1 MKYYKFQNELE
12 TVTIFYESD
21 RLYQIVIEKNDE
33 IPVGSI
39 VHARVKKID
48 NKARLTFVDIG
59 ETEDAFCAEKTG
71 LKSGAD
77 AFFNIRKTPD
87 EEKFYTVDMDLK
99 LEKNSSMLRIIPKK
113 SGAFETKFENFSS
126 IVGSRDSGS
135 GGTDSGKSRAEKN
148 ASTKSSSGKTA
159 SIESSSGKSNENKNS
174 DRKNIE
180 TETPSQTQTPTPTP
194 TQTETPSQ
202 IPSPTQ
208 TETPNRSDTAEQSLL
223 EKWREIFSMKNTLPI
238 PKIVY
243 KAPTK
248 SEKLIEEYNAEQS
261 IDKEEVAKVLKNGEP
276 DFERR
281 VDLKTGYLYVD
292 TLPYMTIVDVNSG
305 DFSEFFD
312 STLNRM
318 EVNKDAMRKLA
329 KIIKFRNLEGV
340 IIMDILKLPGKMNR
354 EFLEYLK
361 SEYTEIN
368 FHDVTRL
375 GMLEMTIK
383 KTGGEKISREK
394 ISELKRTLENI

>member
-71 LKSGAD
+71 LKAGAD

-113 SGAFETKFENFSS
+113 SGAFETKFEKFSS
-126 IVGSRDSGS
+126 IVGSRDGGS
-135 GGTDSGKSRAEKN
+135 GGTDSGKSRVEKN
-148 ASTKSSSGKTA
+148 ASTKSSSGKNA
-159 SIESSSGKSNENKNS
+159 SIESLSEKSIENKNS
-174 DRKNIE
+174 DRKNNETESLTTIE
-180 TETPSQTQTPTPTP
+180 TTTPTP
-194 TQTETPSQ
+194 TQPDAVE
-202 IPSPTQ
+202 
-208 TETPNRSDTAEQSLL
+208 ESLL
-223 EKWREIFSMKNTLPI
+223 EKWQQIFSMKNTLPI

-248 SEKLIEEYNAEQS
+248 SEKLIEEYNAERS
-261 IDKEEVAKVLKNGEP
+261 IDNEEVAKVLKNGDP

-281 VDLKTGYLYVD
+281 IDMKTGYLYVD

-312 STLNRM
+312 SALNRL
-318 EVNKDAMRKLA
+318 EVNKEAMRKLA
-329 KIIKFRNLEGV
+329 KIIKLRNLEGV

-368 FHDVTRL
+368 FHDITKL
-375 GMLEMTIK
+375 GLLEMTIK

>member
-71 LKSGAD
+71 LKVGAD

-99 LEKNSSMLRIIPKK
+99 LEKNSSMLRIITKK
-113 SGAFETKFENFSS
+113 SGAFETKFEKFSS
-126 IVGSRDSGS
+126 IVGSRDGGS

-148 ASTKSSSGKTA
+148 ASTKSSSEKNASTESRSQK
-159 SIESSSGKSNENKNS
+159 SIENKSSSGKNASAE
-174 DRKNIE
+174 
-180 TETPSQTQTPTPTP
+180 TPTP
-194 TQTETPSQ
+194 TQPDAVE
-202 IPSPTQ
+202 
-208 TETPNRSDTAEQSLL
+208 ESLL
-223 EKWREIFSMKNTLPI
+223 EKWQQIFSMKNTLPI

-261 IDKEEVAKVLKNGEP
+261 IDKEEVAKVLKKAEP

-312 STLNRM
+312 SALNRM
-318 EVNKDAMRKLA
+318 EVNKEAMRKLA
-329 KIIKFRNLEGV
+329 KIIKLRNLEGV

-361 SEYTEIN
+361 SKYTEIN
-368 FHDVTRL
+368 FHDITKL
-375 GMLEMTIK
+375 GLLEMTIK

-394 ISELKRTLENI
+394 ISELKRILENI

>member
-1 MKYYKFQNELE
+1 MKYYKFQNEWE

-71 LKSGAD
+71 LKAGD
-77 AFFNIRKTPD
+77 DTFFNIRKTPD

-113 SGAFETKFENFSS
+113 SGAFETKFEKFSS
-126 IVGSRDSGS
+126 VVGSRDGGS
-135 GGTDSGKSRAEKN
+135 DGTDSGKSRVEKNVSTKSSSEKN
-148 ASTKSSSGKTA
+148 ASTESRSKK
-159 SIESSSGKSNENKNS
+159 SIEKKNS
-174 DRKNIE
+174 DRKNNE
-180 TETPSQTQTPTPTP
+180 TKSLTPTSTP
-194 TQTETPSQ
+194 TKT
-202 IPSPTQ
+202 
-208 TETPNRSDTAEQSLL
+208 DALEQSLL
-223 EKWREIFSMKNTLPI
+223 EKWQHIFSMKNTLPI

-261 IDKEEVAKVLKNGEP
+261 IDKEEVAKVLKNAEP

-281 VDLKTGYLYVD
+281 IDMKTGYLYVD

-312 STLNRM
+312 SALNRM
-318 EVNKDAMRKLA
+318 EVNKEAMRKLA
-329 KIIKFRNLEGV
+329 KIIKLRNLEGV

-361 SEYTEIN
+361 SEYNEIN
-368 FHDVTRL
+368 FHDITRL

-394 ISELKRTLENI
+394 ISELKRILENI

>member
-1 MKYYKFQNELE
+1 MKYYRFQNELE

-71 LKSGAD
+71 LKAGDD

-113 SGAFETKFENFSS
+113 SGAFETKFEKFSS
-126 IVGSRDSGS
+126 IVGSRDGGS
-135 GGTDSGKSRAEKN
+135 DGTDSGKSRVEKN
-148 ASTKSSSGKTA
+148 VSTKSSSGKNV
-159 SIESSSGKSNENKNS
+159 SIESLSEKSIANKNS
-174 DRKNIE
+174 DRKNASIE
-180 TETPSQTQTPTPTP
+180 SLTPTETPTP
-194 TQTETPSQ
+194 TQPDSV
-202 IPSPTQ
+202 
-208 TETPNRSDTAEQSLL
+208 EQSLL
-223 EKWREIFSMKNTLPI
+223 EKWQQIFSMKNTLPI

-248 SEKLIEEYNAEQS
+248 SEKLIEEYNAERS

-281 VDLKTGYLYVD
+281 IDMKTGYLYVD
-292 TLPYMTIVDVNSG
+292 ALPYMTIVDVNSG

-312 STLNRM
+312 SALNRM
-318 EVNKDAMRKLA
+318 EVNKEAMRKLA
-329 KIIKFRNLEGV
+329 KIIKLRNLEGV

-368 FHDVTRL
+368 FHDITRL

-394 ISELKRTLENI
+394 ISELKRILENI

>member
-1 MKYYKFQNELE
+1 MKYYRFQNELE

-59 ETEDAFCAEKTG
+59 ETEDAFCAEKIG
-71 LKSGAD
+71 LKAGD
-77 AFFNIRKTPD
+77 DTFFNIRKTPD

-113 SGAFETKFENFSS
+113 SGAFETKFEKFSS
-126 IVGSRDSGS
+126 IVGSRDGGS
-135 GGTDSGKSRAEKN
+135 GGTDSGENQLSQKN
-148 ASTKSSSGKTA
+148 VSAKSSSGKNA
-159 SIESSSGKSNENKNS
+159 STEILSEKSIANKNS
-174 DRKNIE
+174 DRKNASIE
-180 TETPSQTQTPTPTP
+180 SLTPTETPTP
-194 TQTETPSQ
+194 TQPDAVEESF
-202 IPSPTQ
+202 I
-208 TETPNRSDTAEQSLL
+208 
-223 EKWREIFSMKNTLPI
+223 EKWQHIFSMKNTLPI

-261 IDKEEVAKVLKNGEP
+261 IDKEEVAKVLKNAEP

-281 VDLKTGYLYVD
+281 IDMKTGYLYVD

-312 STLNRM
+312 SALNRM
-318 EVNKDAMRKLA
+318 EVNKEAMRKLA
-329 KIIKFRNLEGV
+329 KIIKLRNLEGV

-368 FHDVTRL
+368 FHDITRL

-394 ISELKRTLENI
+394 ISELKRRLGNI

>member
-21 RLYQIVIEKNDE
+21 RLYQIIIEKNDE

-59 ETEDAFCAEKTG
+59 ETEDAFCAEKIG
-71 LKSGAD
+71 LKSGDD

-113 SGAFETKFENFSS
+113 SGAFETKFEKFSS
-126 IVGSRDSGS
+126 IVGSRDGGS
-135 GGTDSGKSRAEKN
+135 DGTDSGKSRVEKNVFTKSSSEKN
-148 ASTKSSSGKTA
+148 AS
-159 SIESSSGKSNENKNS
+159 IESLSEKNIENKNS
-174 DRKNIE
+174 DRKNNETKSLTPIE
-180 TETPSQTQTPTPTP
+180 TETPTTTSTPTDAV
-194 TQTETPSQ
+194 E
-202 IPSPTQ
+202 
-208 TETPNRSDTAEQSLL
+208 ESLI
-223 EKWREIFSMKNTLPI
+223 EKWKHIFSMKNTLPI

-261 IDKEEVAKVLKNGEP
+261 IDKEEVAKVLKNAEP

-281 VDLKTGYLYVD
+281 IDMKTGYLYVD

-312 STLNRM
+312 SALNRM
-318 EVNKDAMRKLA
+318 EVNKEAMRKLA
-329 KIIKFRNLEGV
+329 KIIKLRNLEGV

-368 FHDVTRL
+368 FHDITRL

>member
-1 MKYYKFQNELE
+1 MKYYRFQNELE

-48 NKARLTFVDIG
+48 KKARLTFVDIG

-71 LKSGAD
+71 LKAGDD

-113 SGAFETKFENFSS
+113 SGVFETKFEKFSS
-126 IVGSRDSGS
+126 IVGSRGGGS
-135 GGTDSGKSRAEKN
+135 GGTDSGKSRVEKN
-148 ASTKSSSGKTA
+148 VSTKSSSGK
-159 SIESSSGKSNENKNS
+159 SIENKNS
-174 DRKNIE
+174 DRKNNE
-180 TETPSQTQTPTPTP
+180 TETLSTIQIPAETP
-194 TQTETPSQ
+194 TQTDAVEL
-202 IPSPTQ
+202 
-208 TETPNRSDTAEQSLL
+208 SLL
-223 EKWREIFSMKNTLPI
+223 EKWQQIFSMKNTLPI

-248 SEKLIEEYNAEQS
+248 SEKIIEEQNAELS
-261 IDKEEVAKVLKNGEP
+261 SDKDEVVALLKNGKQN
-276 DFERR
+276 FERR
-281 VDLKTGYLYVD
+281 VDLEKGYLYVD

-305 DFSEFFD
+305 DYSEFFD
-312 STLNRM
+312 SALNRM
-318 EVNKDAMRKLA
+318 EVNKEAMRKLA
-329 KIIKFRNLEGV
+329 KIIKLRNLEGV

-368 FHDVTRL
+368 FHDITRL

>member
-1 MKYYKFQNELE
+1 MKYYRLKNEIE
-12 TVTIFYESD
+12 TVTILYELD
-21 RLYQIVIEKNDE
+21 RLYQIVVEKNDE

-39 VHARVKKID
+39 VHGRVKKID
-48 NKARLTFVDIG
+48 KKARLTFVDIG
-59 ETEDAFCAEKTG
+59 EKEDAFCAEKTG
-71 LKSGAD
+71 LKAGD
-77 AFFNIRKTPD
+77 DTFFNIRKTPD

-113 SGAFETKFENFSS
+113 SGAFETKFEKFSS
-126 IVGSRDSGS
+126 VVGSRDGGS
-135 GGTDSGKSRAEKN
+135 DGTDSGKSRAEKN
-148 ASTKSSSGKTA
+148 VSTKSSSGKNAYT
-159 SIESSSGKSNENKNS
+159 ESLSEKSFENKNS
-174 DRKNIE
+174 DRKNNE
-180 TETPSQTQTPTPTP
+180 TETLSTIRIPTEAP
-194 TQTETPSQ
+194 TQP
-202 IPSPTQ
+202 
-208 TETPNRSDTAEQSLL
+208 DTVEESLL
-223 EKWREIFSMKNTLPI
+223 EKWQQIFSMKNTLPI

-248 SEKLIEEYNAEQS
+248 SEKFIEEYNAEQS
-261 IDKEEVAKVLKNGEP
+261 IDKEEVAKVLKNAEP

-281 VDLKTGYLYVD
+281 VDMKTGYLYVD

-312 STLNRM
+312 SALNRM
-318 EVNKDAMRKLA
+318 EVNKEAMRKLA
-329 KIIKFRNLEGV
+329 KIIKLRNLEGV
-340 IIMDILKLPGKMNR
+340 IIMDILKLPGKVNR

-368 FHDVTRL
+368 FLDITRL

>member
-99 LEKNSSMLRIIPKK
+99 LEKNSSMLRIISKK
-113 SGAFETKFENFSS
+113 SGAFETKFEKFSS
-126 IVGSRDSGS
+126 IVGSRDGGS
-135 GGTDSGKSRAEKN
+135 DGTNSGKSRIEKN
-148 ASTKSSSGKTA
+148 VFT
-159 SIESSSGKSNENKNS
+159 ESSSGKNASIESLSEKSIENKNS
-174 DRKNIE
+174 DRKNNE
-180 TETPSQTQTPTPTP
+180 TKTLTPTETPTP
-194 TQTETPSQ
+194 TQPDAVE
-202 IPSPTQ
+202 
-208 TETPNRSDTAEQSLL
+208 ESLL
-223 EKWREIFSMKNTLPI
+223 EKWQQIFSMKNTLPI

-243 KAPTK
+243 KAPIK

-261 IDKEEVAKVLKNGEP
+261 IDKEEVAKVLKNAEP

-281 VDLKTGYLYVD
+281 VDMKTGYLYVD

-312 STLNRM
+312 SALNRM
-318 EVNKDAMRKLA
+318 EVNKEAMRKLA
-329 KIIKFRNLEGV
+329 KIIKLRNLEGV
-340 IIMDILKLPGKMNR
+340 IIMDILKLPGKVNR

-368 FHDVTRL
+368 FHDITRL

>member
-71 LKSGAD
+71 LKAGAD

-113 SGAFETKFENFSS
+113 SGEFEMIFEKSS
-126 IVGSRDSGS
+126 IGSSLKD
-135 GGTDSGKSRAEKN
+135 EKN
-148 ASTKSSSGKTA
+148 SSIKTEEN
-159 SIESSSGKSNENKNS
+159 SCDVKNNKNLF
-174 DRKNIE
+174 DKNLKDERI
-180 TETPSQTQTPTPTP
+180 
-194 TQTETPSQ
+194 
-202 IPSPTQ
+202 
-208 TETPNRSDTAEQSLL
+208 LL
-223 EKWREIFSMKNTLPI
+223 KKWQQIFSMKNTLPI

-305 DFSEFFD
+305 DYSEFFD
-312 STLNRM
+312 SALNRM
-318 EVNKDAMRKLA
+318 EVNKEAMRKLA
-329 KIIKFRNLEGV
+329 KIIKLRNLEGV

-368 FHDVTRL
+368 FHDITRL

-394 ISELKRTLENI
+394 ITELKRTLGNI

>member
-21 RLYQIVIEKNDE
+21 RLYQIIIEKNDE

-71 LKSGAD
+71 LKAGDD

-113 SGAFETKFENFSS
+113 SGAFETKFEKFSS
-126 IVGSRDSGS
+126 IVGSRDDGS
-135 GGTDSGKSRAEKN
+135 DGTDSGKSRIEKN
-148 ASTKSSSGKTA
+148 VFT
-159 SIESSSGKSNENKNS
+159 ESSSGKNASIESLSEKSIENKNS
-174 DRKNIE
+174 DRKNNE
-180 TETPSQTQTPTPTP
+180 TKSLTPTETPTP
-194 TQTETPSQ
+194 TQPDAVE
-202 IPSPTQ
+202 
-208 TETPNRSDTAEQSLL
+208 ESLI
-223 EKWREIFSMKNTLPI
+223 EKWQQIFSMKNTLPI

-261 IDKEEVAKVLKNGEP
+261 IDKEEVAKVLKNAEP

-312 STLNRM
+312 SALNRK
-318 EVNKDAMRKLA
+318 EVNKEAMRKLA
-329 KIIKFRNLEGV
+329 KIIKLRNLEGV

-368 FHDVTRL
+368 FHDITRL

-394 ISELKRTLENI
+394 ISELKRRLGNI

>member
-48 NKARLTFVDIG
+48 VKARLTFVDIG

-71 LKSGAD
+71 LKAGDDS
-77 AFFNIRKTPD
+77 FFNIRKTPD

-99 LEKNSSMLRIIPKK
+99 LEKNLSMLRIIPKK
-113 SGAFETKFENFSS
+113 SGEFEMIFEKFSS
-126 IVGSRDSGS
+126 IVGSRDGGS

-148 ASTKSSSGKTA
+148 ASTKSSSGKNV
-159 SIESSSGKSNENKNS
+159 SIESLSGKSIENKNS
-174 DRKNIE
+174 DRKNNE
-180 TETPSQTQTPTPTP
+180 TKSLTPTETTTPTPTAAV
-194 TQTETPSQ
+194 E
-202 IPSPTQ
+202 
-208 TETPNRSDTAEQSLL
+208 ESLI
-223 EKWREIFSMKNTLPI
+223 EKWQQIFSMKNTLPI

-261 IDKEEVAKVLKNGEP
+261 IDKEEVAKVLKNAET

-305 DFSEFFD
+305 DYSEFFD
-312 STLNRM
+312 SALNRM
-318 EVNKDAMRKLA
+318 EVNKEAMRKLA
-329 KIIKFRNLEGV
+329 KIIKLRNLEGV

-368 FHDVTRL
+368 FHDITRL

-383 KTGGEKISREK
+383 KAGGEKISREK

>member
-1 MKYYKFQNELE
+1 MKYYRFQNELE

-71 LKSGAD
+71 LKAGDD

-113 SGAFETKFENFSS
+113 SGAFETKFEKFSS
-126 IVGSRDSGS
+126 IVGSREGGS
-135 GGTDSGKSRAEKN
+135 DGTDSGENQLSRKNVSAKCSSEKN
-148 ASTKSSSGKTA
+148 AST
-159 SIESSSGKSNENKNS
+159 ESLTP
-174 DRKNIE
+174 
-180 TETPSQTQTPTPTP
+180 TETSTPTS
-194 TQTETPSQ
+194 TQP
-202 IPSPTQ
+202 
-208 TETPNRSDTAEQSLL
+208 DALEQSLL
-223 EKWREIFSMKNTLPI
+223 EKWQQIFSMKNTLPI

-261 IDKEEVAKVLKNGEP
+261 IDKEEEVAKVLKNAET

-281 VDLKTGYLYVD
+281 VDLKTGYLCVD

-312 STLNRM
+312 SALNRL
-318 EVNKDAMRKLA
+318 EVNKEAMRKLA
-329 KIIKFRNLEGV
+329 KIIKLRNLEGV

-368 FHDVTRL
+368 FHDITRL

>member
-21 RLYQIVIEKNDE
+21 RLYQIIIEKNDE

-71 LKSGAD
+71 LKAGDD

-113 SGAFETKFENFSS
+113 SGAFETKFEKFSS
-126 IVGSRDSGS
+126 IVGSRDGGS
-135 GGTDSGKSRAEKN
+135 DGTDSGKNIIEKN
-148 ASTKSSSGKTA
+148 ASTKCSSEK
-159 SIESSSGKSNENKNS
+159 SIANKNS
-174 DRKNIE
+174 DRKNASIE
-180 TETPSQTQTPTPTP
+180 TLTPTPTP
-194 TQTETPSQ
+194 TQHDAVE
-202 IPSPTQ
+202 Q
-208 TETPNRSDTAEQSLL
+208 TLL
-223 EKWREIFSMKNTLPI
+223 EKWQQIFSMKNTLPI

-261 IDKEEVAKVLKNGEP
+261 IDKEEVAKVLKNAET

-312 STLNRM
+312 SALNRL
-318 EVNKDAMRKLA
+318 EVNKEAMRKLA
-329 KIIKFRNLEGV
+329 KIIKLRNLEGV
-340 IIMDILKLPGKMNR
+340 IIMDILKLPGKVNR

-368 FHDVTRL
+368 FHDITRL

>member
-1 MKYYKFQNELE
+1 MKYYKFKNELE

-71 LKSGAD
+71 LKAGDD

-87 EEKFYTVDMDLK
+87 EEKLYTVDMDLK

-113 SGAFETKFENFSS
+113 SGAFETKFEKFSS
-126 IVGSRDSGS
+126 IVGSRDGGS
-135 GGTDSGKSRAEKN
+135 GGTDSGKSRVEKN
-148 ASTKSSSGKTA
+148 VFTKSSSGKNA
-159 SIESSSGKSNENKNS
+159 SIESLSEKSIENKNS
-174 DRKNIE
+174 DRKNNE
-180 TETPSQTQTPTPTP
+180 TESLTTTENTTPTPTAAV
-194 TQTETPSQ
+194 E
-202 IPSPTQ
+202 
-208 TETPNRSDTAEQSLL
+208 ESLL
-223 EKWREIFSMKNTLPI
+223 KKWKHIFSMKNTLPI

-261 IDKEEVAKVLKNGEP
+261 IDKEEVAKVLKNAEP

-281 VDLKTGYLYVD
+281 VDMKTGYLYVD

-305 DFSEFFD
+305 DYSEFFD
-312 STLNRM
+312 SALNRM
-318 EVNKDAMRKLA
+318 EVNKEAMRKLA
-329 KIIKFRNLEGV
+329 KIIKLRNLEGV

-368 FHDVTRL
+368 FYDITRL
-375 GMLEMTIK
+375 GILEMTIK

>member
-71 LKSGAD
+71 LKAGDD

-99 LEKNSSMLRIIPKK
+99 LEKKSSLLRIIPKK
-113 SGAFETKFENFSS
+113 SGEFETEFEKFSS
-126 IVGSRDSGS
+126 IVGSRDVGS
-135 GGTDSGKSRAEKN
+135 GGTDSGKSRVEKN
-148 ASTKSSSGKTA
+148 VFTKSSSGKNA
-159 SIESSSGKSNENKNS
+159 SIESLSEKRIENKNS
-174 DRKNIE
+174 DIKNNE
-180 TETPSQTQTPTPTP
+180 TESLTTTETTTPTP
-194 TQTETPSQ
+194 TQPDAVE
-202 IPSPTQ
+202 
-208 TETPNRSDTAEQSLL
+208 ESLL
-223 EKWREIFSMKNTLPI
+223 EKWQQIFSMKNTLPI

-261 IDKEEVAKVLKNGEP
+261 IDKEEVAKVLKNAEP

-281 VDLKTGYLYVD
+281 VDMKTGYLYVD

-305 DFSEFFD
+305 DYSEFFD
-312 STLNRM
+312 SAINRM
-318 EVNKDAMRKLA
+318 EVNKEAMRKLA
-329 KIIKFRNLEGV
+329 KIIKLRNLEGV

-368 FHDVTRL
+368 FHDITKL
-375 GMLEMTIK
+375 GLLEMTIK

-394 ISELKRTLENI
+394 ITELKRTLGNI

>member
-1 MKYYKFQNELE
+1 MKYYRFQNELE
-12 TVTIFYESD
+12 AVTIFYKSD
-21 RLYQIVIEKNDE
+21 RLCQIVIEKNDE

-59 ETEDAFCAEKTG
+59 ESEDAFCAEKTG
-71 LKSGAD
+71 LKSGDD
-77 AFFNIRKTPD
+77 AFFNVRKTPD

-99 LEKNSSMLRIIPKK
+99 LEKNSSVLRIIPKK

-126 IVGSRDSGS
+126 IVGSREGDSD
-135 GGTDSGKSRAEKN
+135 GTDSGKTGAEKN
-148 ASTKSSSGKTA
+148 AIVKSSIDENPNGEKTSSGKNYKTQN
-159 SIESSSGKSNENKNS
+159 SCGKNQPYEINQNKNS
-174 DRKNIE
+174 
-180 TETPSQTQTPTPTP
+180 QTQPDPT
-194 TQTETPSQ
+194 E
-202 IPSPTQ
+202 
-208 TETPNRSDTAEQSLL
+208 ESLL
-223 EKWREIFSMKNTLPI
+223 EKWQEIFSMKNTLPI

-248 SEKLIEEYNAEQS
+248 SEKLIEEYNAEQT
-261 IDKEEVAKVLKNGEP
+261 IDKDEVVAVMKNAKP

-281 VDLKTGYLYVD
+281 VDLKNGYLYVD

-312 STLNRM
+312 SALNRM
-318 EVNKDAMRKLA
+318 EENKEAMRKLA
-329 KIIKFRNLEGV
+329 EIIKLRNLEGV

-361 SEYTEIN
+361 SEYIEIN
-368 FHDVTRL
+368 FHDITAL

-383 KTGGEKISREK
+383 KTGGEKITPEK
-394 ISELKRTLENI
+394 ISNIIRAIEKN

>member
-71 LKSGAD
+71 LKAGDD

-113 SGAFETKFENFSS
+113 SGAFETKFEKFSS
-126 IVGSRDSGS
+126 VVGSRDGGS
-135 GGTDSGKSRAEKN
+135 GGSDSGKSRVEKN
-148 ASTKSSSGKTA
+148 VFTKSSGGKNA
-159 SIESSSGKSNENKNS
+159 SIESLSGKSIENKNS
-174 DRKNIE
+174 DKKNNEIK
-180 TETPSQTQTPTPTP
+180 TQTPTT
-194 TQTETPSQ
+194 TQIS
-202 IPSPTQ
+202 TQ
-208 TETPNRSDTAEQSLL
+208 PDTDEQSLL
-223 EKWREIFSMKNTLPI
+223 EKWQQIFSMKNTLPI

-248 SEKLIEEYNAEQS
+248 SEKLIKEYNAERS
-261 IDKEEVAKVLKNGEP
+261 IDKEEVAKVLKNAEP

-281 VDLKTGYLYVD
+281 IDMKTGYLYVD

-305 DFSEFFD
+305 DYSQFFD
-312 STLNRM
+312 CALNRL
-318 EVNKDAMRKLA
+318 EVNKESMRKLV
-329 KIIKFRNLEGV
+329 KIIKLRNLEGV

-368 FHDVTRL
+368 FHDITRL

-394 ISELKRTLENI
+394 ISELKRRMGNI

>member
-1 MKYYKFQNELE
+1 MKYYRFQNELE

-71 LKSGAD
+71 LKAGD
-77 AFFNIRKTPD
+77 DTFFNIRKTPD

-99 LEKNSSMLRIIPKK
+99 LEKNLSILRIIPKK
-113 SGAFETKFENFSS
+113 SGAFETKFEKFSS
-126 IVGSRDSGS
+126 VVGSRDGGS
-135 GGTDSGKSRAEKN
+135 DGTDSGENQLRRKN
-148 ASTKSSSGKTA
+148 VSTKSSSGKNA
-159 SIESSSGKSNENKNS
+159 STEILSEKSIANKNS
-174 DRKNIE
+174 DRKNASAE
-180 TETPSQTQTPTPTP
+180 SLTPTPTPTP
-194 TQTETPSQ
+194 TQP
-202 IPSPTQ
+202 
-208 TETPNRSDTAEQSLL
+208 DTVEESLL
-223 EKWREIFSMKNTLPI
+223 EKWQQIFSMKNTLPI

-248 SEKLIEEYNAEQS
+248 SEKLIEEYNAERS
-261 IDKEEVAKVLKNGEP
+261 IDKEEVAKVLKNAEP

-281 VDLKTGYLYVD
+281 VDMKTGYLYVD

-312 STLNRM
+312 SALNRM
-318 EVNKDAMRKLA
+318 EVNKEAMRKLA
-329 KIIKFRNLEGV
+329 KIIKLRNLEGV

-368 FHDVTRL
+368 FHDITRL

>member
-59 ETEDAFCAEKTG
+59 DVEDAFCAEKTG
-71 LKSGAD
+71 LKAGDDS
-77 AFFNIRKTPD
+77 FFNIRKTPD

-113 SGAFETKFENFSS
+113 SGAFETKFEKFSS
-126 IVGSRDSGS
+126 VVGSRDGGS
-135 GGTDSGKSRAEKN
+135 DGTDSGKSRAEKN
-148 ASTKSSSGKTA
+148 VSTKSSSGKNAYT
-159 SIESSSGKSNENKNS
+159 ESLSEKSFENKNS
-174 DRKNIE
+174 DRKNNE
-180 TETPSQTQTPTPTP
+180 TETLSTIRIPTETP
-194 TQTETPSQ
+194 TQP
-202 IPSPTQ
+202 
-208 TETPNRSDTAEQSLL
+208 DTVEESLL
-223 EKWREIFSMKNTLPI
+223 EKWQQIFSMKNTLPI

-248 SEKLIEEYNAEQS
+248 SEKFIEEYNAEQS
-261 IDKEEVAKVLKNGEP
+261 IDKEEVAKVLKNAEP

-281 VDLKTGYLYVD
+281 IDMKTGYLYVD

-312 STLNRM
+312 SALNRM
-318 EVNKDAMRKLA
+318 EVNKEAMRKLA
-329 KIIKFRNLEGV
+329 KIIKLRNLEGV

-368 FHDVTRL
+368 FHDITRL

>member
-1 MKYYKFQNELE
+1 MKYYRFQNELE

-71 LKSGAD
+71 LKAGDD

-113 SGAFETKFENFSS
+113 SGAFETKFEKFSS
-126 IVGSRDSGS
+126 IVGSRDGGS
-135 GGTDSGKSRAEKN
+135 DGTDSGKSRVEKN
-148 ASTKSSSGKTA
+148 VSTKSSSGKNV
-159 SIESSSGKSNENKNS
+159 SIESLSGKSIENKNS
-174 DRKNIE
+174 DRKNNE
-180 TETPSQTQTPTPTP
+180 TKTLTPTETLTPTP
-194 TQTETPSQ
+194 TQH
-202 IPSPTQ
+202 
-208 TETPNRSDTAEQSLL
+208 DAVEQSLL
-223 EKWREIFSMKNTLPI
+223 EKWQQIFSMKNTLPI

-261 IDKEEVAKVLKNGEP
+261 IDKEEVAKVLKNAEP

-312 STLNRM
+312 SALNRM
-318 EVNKDAMRKLA
+318 EVNKEAMRKLA
-329 KIIKFRNLEGV
+329 KVIKLRNLEGV

-368 FHDVTRL
+368 FHDITRL

-383 KTGGEKISREK
+383 KTGGEKINREK

>member
-71 LKSGAD
+71 LKSGDD

-126 IVGSRDSGS
+126 IVGSRDGGS
-135 GGTDSGKSRAEKN
+135 GGSDFGENQLSRKN
-148 ASTKSSSGKTA
+148 VSTKSSSGKNV
-159 SIESSSGKSNENKNS
+159 SIESLSGKSVENKNS
-174 DRKNIE
+174 DRKNNE
-180 TETPSQTQTPTPTP
+180 TKSLTPTETPTP
-194 TQTETPSQ
+194 TQPDAVE
-202 IPSPTQ
+202 
-208 TETPNRSDTAEQSLL
+208 ESLI
-223 EKWREIFSMKNTLPI
+223 EKWQHIFSMKNTLPI

-261 IDKEEVAKVLKNGEP
+261 IDKEEVANVLKNAEP

-292 TLPYMTIVDVNSG
+292 TLLYMTIVDVNSG

-312 STLNRM
+312 SALNRM
-318 EVNKDAMRKLA
+318 EVNKEAMRKLA
-329 KIIKFRNLEGV
+329 KIIKLRNLEGV

-368 FHDVTRL
+368 FHDITRL

>member
-71 LKSGAD
+71 LKAGDD

-113 SGAFETKFENFSS
+113 SGAFETKFEKFSS
-126 IVGSRDSGS
+126 IVGSRDGGS
-135 GGTDSGKSRAEKN
+135 DGTNSGKSRIEKN
-148 ASTKSSSGKTA
+148 VFT
-159 SIESSSGKSNENKNS
+159 ESSSGKNASIESLSEKSIENKNS
-174 DRKNIE
+174 DRKNNE
-180 TETPSQTQTPTPTP
+180 TKSLTPTETPTPTP
-194 TQTETPSQ
+194 TQTDAVE
-202 IPSPTQ
+202 
-208 TETPNRSDTAEQSLL
+208 EFLL
-223 EKWREIFSMKNTLPI
+223 EKWRQIFSMKNTLPI

-261 IDKEEVAKVLKNGEP
+261 IDKEEVAKVLKKAEP

-312 STLNRM
+312 SALNRM
-318 EVNKDAMRKLA
+318 EVNKEAMRKLA
-329 KIIKFRNLEGV
+329 KIIKLRNLEGV

-361 SEYTEIN
+361 SKYTEIN
-368 FHDVTRL
+368 FHDITKL
-375 GMLEMTIK
+375 GLLEMTIK

-394 ISELKRTLENI
+394 ISELKRILENI

>member
-21 RLYQIVIEKNDE
+21 RLYQIVIEKNGE

-39 VHARVKKID
+39 VQARVKKID

-71 LKSGAD
+71 LKAGDD

-113 SGAFETKFENFSS
+113 SGAFETEFEKFSS
-126 IVGSRDSGS
+126 IVGSRDGGS
-135 GGTDSGKSRAEKN
+135 GGADSGKSRAEKN
-148 ASTKSSSGKTA
+148 ASTKSSSGKNV
-159 SIESSSGKSNENKNS
+159 SIESLTP
-174 DRKNIE
+174 
-180 TETPSQTQTPTPTP
+180 TETPTPTP
-194 TQTETPSQ
+194 TQTDAVE
-202 IPSPTQ
+202 
-208 TETPNRSDTAEQSLL
+208 EFLL
-223 EKWREIFSMKNTLPI
+223 EKWQQIFSMKNTLPI

-261 IDKEEVAKVLKNGEP
+261 IDKEEVAKVLKNAEP

-281 VDLKTGYLYVD
+281 VDMKTGYLYVD

-312 STLNRM
+312 SALNRM
-318 EVNKDAMRKLA
+318 EVNKEAMRKLA
-329 KIIKFRNLEGV
+329 KIIKLRNLEGV

-368 FHDVTRL
+368 FHDITRL

-394 ISELKRTLENI
+394 VSELKRTLENI

>member
-71 LKSGAD
+71 LKAGAD

-113 SGAFETKFENFSS
+113 SGAFETKFEKFSS
-126 IVGSRDSGS
+126 VVGPRDGGS
-135 GGTDSGKSRAEKN
+135 DGTDSGKSRVEKNVSAKCSSEKN
-148 ASTKSSSGKTA
+148 ASIDSLSGKR
-159 SIESSSGKSNENKNS
+159 IENKNS
-174 DRKNIE
+174 DRKNNE
-180 TETPSQTQTPTPTP
+180 TESLTPTETPTP
-194 TQTETPSQ
+194 TQPDAVE
-202 IPSPTQ
+202 
-208 TETPNRSDTAEQSLL
+208 ESLL
-223 EKWREIFSMKNTLPI
+223 EKWQQIFSMKNTLPI

-248 SEKLIEEYNAEQS
+248 SEKLIEEYNAERS
-261 IDKEEVAKVLKNGEP
+261 IDKEEVAKVLKKAEP

-281 VDLKTGYLYVD
+281 IYMKTGYLYVD

-312 STLNRM
+312 SALNRM
-318 EVNKDAMRKLA
+318 EVNKEAMRKLA
-329 KIIKFRNLEGV
+329 EIIKLRNLEGV

-368 FHDVTRL
+368 FHDITRL

>member
-59 ETEDAFCAEKTG
+59 EMEDAFCAEKTG
-71 LKSGAD
+71 LKAGAD

-99 LEKNSSMLRIIPKK
+99 LEKNSSMLRIILKK
-113 SGAFETKFENFSS
+113 SGAFETEFEKFSS
-126 IVGSRDSGS
+126 IVGSRDVGS
-135 GGTDSGKSRAEKN
+135 GGTDSGKSRAKKN
-148 ASTKSSSGKTA
+148 ASTKSSSEQNVFT
-159 SIESSSGKSNENKNS
+159 ESRSQKRIENKNS
-174 DRKNIE
+174 DRKNYE
-180 TETPSQTQTPTPTP
+180 TESLTPTETPTTTSNQP
-194 TQTETPSQ
+194 
-202 IPSPTQ
+202 
-208 TETPNRSDTAEQSLL
+208 DTVEESLI
-223 EKWREIFSMKNTLPI
+223 EKWQQIYSMKNTLPI

-261 IDKEEVAKVLKNGEP
+261 IDKEEVVKVLKNAEP

-281 VDLKTGYLYVD
+281 VDMKTGYLYVD

-312 STLNRM
+312 SALNRM
-318 EVNKDAMRKLA
+318 EVNKEAMKKLA
-329 KIIKFRNLEGV
+329 EIIKLRNFEGV

-368 FHDVTRL
+368 FHDITKL
-375 GMLEMTIK
+375 GLLEMTIK

>member
-148 ASTKSSSGKTA
+148 ASTKSSSGKNV
-159 SIESSSGKSNENKNS
+159 SIESLSGKSIENKNS
-174 DRKNIE
+174 SGKNASAE
-180 TETPSQTQTPTPTP
+180 TPTP
-194 TQTETPSQ
+194 TQPDAVE
-202 IPSPTQ
+202 
-208 TETPNRSDTAEQSLL
+208 ESLL
-223 EKWREIFSMKNTLPI
+223 EKWQQIFSMKNTLPI

-248 SEKLIEEYNAEQS
+248 SEKLIEEYNAEGS
-261 IDKEEVAKVLKNGEP
+261 IDKEEVAKVLKNAEP

-281 VDLKTGYLYVD
+281 VDMKTGYLYVD

-312 STLNRM
+312 SALNRM
-318 EVNKDAMRKLA
+318 EVNKEAMKKLA
-329 KIIKFRNLEGV
+329 EIIKLRNLEGV
-340 IIMDILKLPGKMNR
+340 IIMDILKLPGKVNR

-361 SEYTEIN
+361 NEYTGIN
-368 FHDVTRL
+368 FHDITRL

-383 KTGGEKISREK
+383 KTGGEKISQEK
-394 ISELKRTLENI
+394 ITELKRTLESI

>member
-1 MKYYKFQNELE
+1 MKYYKFKNELE

-71 LKSGAD
+71 LKAGDD

-87 EEKFYTVDMDLK
+87 EEKLYTVDMDLK

-113 SGAFETKFENFSS
+113 SGAFEIKFEKFSS
-126 IVGSRDSGS
+126 IVGSRDGGS
-135 GGTDSGKSRAEKN
+135 DGTDSGKSRAEKN
-148 ASTKSSSGKTA
+148 ASTKCSSEKNT
-159 SIESSSGKSNENKNS
+159 SIESLSEKSIENKNS
-174 DRKNIE
+174 DRKNNE
-180 TETPSQTQTPTPTP
+180 TESLTT
-194 TQTETPSQ
+194 TETTTQ
-202 IPSPTQ
+202 ISTQ
-208 TETPNRSDTAEQSLL
+208 PDTDEQSLL
-223 EKWREIFSMKNTLPI
+223 EKWQQIFSMKNTLPI

-261 IDKEEVAKVLKNGEP
+261 IDKEEVAKVLKKAEP

-305 DFSEFFD
+305 DYSEFFD
-312 STLNRM
+312 SALNRM
-318 EVNKDAMRKLA
+318 EVNKEAMRKLA
-329 KIIKFRNLEGV
+329 KIIKLRNLEGV

-368 FHDVTRL
+368 FHDITRL

-394 ISELKRTLENI
+394 ISELKRKLENI

>member
-71 LKSGAD
+71 LKAGDD

-113 SGAFETKFENFSS
+113 SGAFETEFEKFSS
-126 IVGSRDSGS
+126 IVGSRDGGS
-135 GGTDSGKSRAEKN
+135 DGTNSGKSRIEKN
-148 ASTKSSSGKTA
+148 VFT
-159 SIESSSGKSNENKNS
+159 ESSSGKNASIESLSEKSIENKNS
-174 DRKNIE
+174 DRKNNE
-180 TETPSQTQTPTPTP
+180 TKSLTPTETPTPTP
-194 TQTETPSQ
+194 TQTDAVE
-202 IPSPTQ
+202 
-208 TETPNRSDTAEQSLL
+208 EFLL
-223 EKWREIFSMKNTLPI
+223 EKWRQIFSMKNTLPI

-261 IDKEEVAKVLKNGEP
+261 IDKEEVAKVLKNAEP

-281 VDLKTGYLYVD
+281 VDMKTGYLYVD

-312 STLNRM
+312 SALNRM
-318 EVNKDAMRKLA
+318 EVNKEAMRKLA
-329 KIIKFRNLEGV
+329 KIIRLRNLEGV

-368 FHDVTRL
+368 FHDITRL

-383 KTGGEKISREK
+383 KTGGEKINREK
-394 ISELKRTLENI
+394 ISELKRSLENI

>member
-71 LKSGAD
+71 LKAGDD

-113 SGAFETKFENFSS
+113 SGVFETKFEKFSS
-126 IVGSRDSGS
+126 IVGSRDGGS
-135 GGTDSGKSRAEKN
+135 DGTDSGKSRVEKN
-148 ASTKSSSGKTA
+148 VSTKSSSEKN
-159 SIESSSGKSNENKNS
+159 IKNKNS
-174 DRKNIE
+174 DRKNNE
-180 TETPSQTQTPTPTP
+180 TETPIPNPTQTQTQTSTSTPAQP
-194 TQTETPSQ
+194 DAVEQT
-202 IPSPTQ
+202 
-208 TETPNRSDTAEQSLL
+208 LL
-223 EKWREIFSMKNTLPI
+223 EKWQHIFSMKNTLPI

-261 IDKEEVAKVLKNGEP
+261 IDKEEVVAVLKNAEP

-281 VDLKTGYLYVD
+281 VDMKTGYLYVD

-312 STLNRM
+312 SALNRM
-318 EVNKDAMRKLA
+318 EVNKEAMRKLA
-329 KIIKFRNLEGV
+329 EIIKIRNLEGV

-361 SEYTEIN
+361 SEHTEIN
-368 FHDVTRL
+368 FHDITRL

>member
-71 LKSGAD
+71 LKAGAD

-113 SGAFETKFENFSS
+113 SGAFETKFEKFSS
-126 IVGSRDSGS
+126 IVGSRDGGS
-135 GGTDSGKSRAEKN
+135 GGTDSGKSRVEKN
-148 ASTKSSSGKTA
+148 ASTKSSSGKNA
-159 SIESSSGKSNENKNS
+159 SIESLSEKSIENKNS
-174 DRKNIE
+174 DRKNNE
-180 TETPSQTQTPTPTP
+180 TESLTTTENTTPTPTAAV
-194 TQTETPSQ
+194 E
-202 IPSPTQ
+202 
-208 TETPNRSDTAEQSLL
+208 ESLL
-223 EKWREIFSMKNTLPI
+223 EKWRQIFSMKNTLPI

-248 SEKLIEEYNAEQS
+248 SEKLIEEHNAEQS
-261 IDKEEVAKVLKNGEP
+261 IDKEEVAKVLKNAEP

-281 VDLKTGYLYVD
+281 VDMKTGYLYVD

-305 DFSEFFD
+305 DYSEFFD
-312 STLNRM
+312 SALNRM
-318 EVNKDAMRKLA
+318 EVNKEAMKKLA
-329 KIIKFRNLEGV
+329 EIIKLRNLEGV

-368 FHDVTRL
+368 FHDITRL

-383 KTGGEKISREK
+383 KTGGEKICREK